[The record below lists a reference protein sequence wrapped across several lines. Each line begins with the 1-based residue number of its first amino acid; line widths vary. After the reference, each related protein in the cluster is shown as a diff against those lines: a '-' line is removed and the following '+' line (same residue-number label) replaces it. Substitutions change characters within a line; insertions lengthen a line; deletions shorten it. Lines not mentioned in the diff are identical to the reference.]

1 MIRASIRGLEIRNMR
16 RFLGH
21 EQEELYQGN
30 IYYTGKKVGWY
41 SDDAWGGCSII
52 DVQKAHREIIENI
65 AKVYLAKKYP
75 KEEFLWS
82 ADILLG
88 EIIELTLNAK
98 FFEKQQK
105 TENKYVGEF
114 SESGR
119 FASGRVVATNN
130 PKALEHYAKANNLIL
145 ERVFSEPKDFQLV

>member
-1 MIRASIRGLEIRNMR
+1 MLCNCLEDILWSNYLKFKRGQKCSRC
-16 RFLGH
+16 
-21 EQEELYQGN
+21 LYPC
-30 IYYTGKKVGWY
+30 GKTENGKRT
-41 SDDAWGGCSII
+41 
-52 DVQKAHREIIENI
+52 KIIENI

-75 KEEFLWS
+75 KEESLWS
-82 ADILLG
+82 ADILFG

-105 TENKYVGEF
+105 TENKFVGEF
-114 SESGR
+114 TEKGR

-130 PKALEHYAKANNLIL
+130 PKALEHYAKANNLTL